1 MPPVCILWRNVYLDL
16 LSIFLI
22 RLVVFFF
29 ISSYMSCLNILQIKP
44 LSVTSFTKIFSHSI
58 GCFFVLFMVSFAVQK
73 LNLVPFVYIFGFISF
88 TLGESPK
95 RDHCGMS
102 KSVLPV
108 FSSRSFIVFGLL
120 PILSLFLYVVLK
132 MS

>member
-58 GCFFVLFMVSFAVQK
+58 GCFLFYLWFPLLCKNLIWSHLFIFLVLF
-73 LNLVPFVYIFGFISF
+73 P
-88 TLGESPK
+88 LGESPK